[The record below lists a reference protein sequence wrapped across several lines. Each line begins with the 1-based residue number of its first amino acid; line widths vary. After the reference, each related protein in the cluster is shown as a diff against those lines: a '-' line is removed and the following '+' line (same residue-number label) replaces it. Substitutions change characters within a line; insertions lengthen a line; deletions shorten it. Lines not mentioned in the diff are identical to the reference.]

1 MAPAPAL
8 PAGADLVGAK
18 IAAKIFHQ
26 LIGRNRLDEQRHH
39 RFRHKT
45 MRLSGLQ
52 KEVLALY
59 RQCLRECRRK
69 PQLVEQSTRAHFEKF
84 VRDEFSRNLA
94 IDKRDFAAVEF
105 LLRKGHRQLDVY
117 SSPGIKDIRRSSRA
131 HTPILKQ
138 PSPPASPGSVYSS
151 DMRQDPQQYAEV
163 SSHGAHKKPSTSFHH
178 AQADIRTT
186 AEAKASFRG
195 VSMRSLDAASSV
207 DNSWEPSELSLDLDS
222 FPIPPLKVPPRKPV
236 FAGSA
241 SATLASPPQSRATA
255 LPNPKPSACLP
266 KMGFSSPQTRRKSHV
281 YMPKSPRSPHNW
293 LLDGTADFVSAT
305 KHASIDAALVE
316 AISRSVCQQLRLFNA
331 ISKNNQDKMTS
342 RASKEAPTSR
352 HKDPSRVP
360 NRSNSLERLS
370 GRRHGQPEAAV
381 GPRQL
386 SPLLPFRPEFRA
398 AGLAVTSKDQKRN
411 FPAYIARLIS
421 SKSSRKQKG
430 QARGKQPKVSRF
442 DGFDEQDSSPSSM
455 SELSFAAS
463 QDMDEWRHALIEE
476 APVRKQ
482 KRRPDKAK
490 KKSKRHWF
498 SCFPKDE
505 ESSRGI
511 PSQAIAPPN
520 VPMRTS
526 SIPDSFST
534 PEDGHEG
541 ESDVIDRDVLRGLHI
556 AASAACDEEVDT
568 FVRNKTGLRLRRFLA
583 DLMVLETLRDVQP
596 DQGNGPGARRKKS
609 TLRKLKQQ
617 VRRSREIG
625 ELGMVA

>member
-1 MAPAPAL
+1 MATLSAIPEATSYLLDRNIRYRDSL
-8 PAGADLVGAK
+8 PSASV
-18 IAAKIFHQ
+18 
-26 LIGRNRLDEQRHH
+26 H
-39 RFRHKT
+39 RPRPKS
-45 MRLSGLQ
+45 RVVILS
-52 KEVLALY
+52 K
-59 RQCLRECRRK
+59 
-69 PQLVEQSTRAHFEKF
+69 
-84 VRDEFSRNLA
+84 
-94 IDKRDFAAVEF
+94 
-105 LLRKGHRQLDVY
+105 
-117 SSPGIKDIRRSSRA
+117 RSSRA

-151 DMRQDPQQYAEV
+151 DMRQDAQQRYAEIP
-163 SSHGAHKKPSTSFHH
+163 SHGAHKTPSNPIYH
-178 AQADIRTT
+178 AQADNRTT

-222 FPIPPLKVPPRKPV
+222 FPIPPLKVPPRQPV

-241 SATLASPPQSRATA
+241 SVTLANPPQSHAPT

-281 YMPKSPRSPHNW
+281 YMPKNQRSPHSW
-293 LLDGTADFVSAT
+293 LLDGTADFMST
-305 KHASIDAALVE
+305 SKHASIDSALVE

-342 RASKEAPTSR
+342 RASKEAPASR
-352 HKDPSRVP
+352 HKNHSQVP

-381 GPRQL
+381 GPRQRKNPL
-386 SPLLPFRPEFRA
+386 ATPAKSNISLHTVSPLLPFRPEFRA

-411 FPAYIARLIS
+411 FPTYIARLLS

-430 QARGKQPKVSRF
+430 QARGKQLKVSRF

-455 SELSFAAS
+455 SALSFAAS

-505 ESSRGI
+505 ES
-511 PSQAIAPPN
+511 
-520 VPMRTS
+520 V
-526 SIPDSFST
+526 
-534 PEDGHEG
+534 
-541 ESDVIDRDVLRGLHI
+541 SD
-556 AASAACDEEVDT
+556 
-568 FVRNKTGLRLRRFLA
+568 
-583 DLMVLETLRDVQP
+583 
-596 DQGNGPGARRKKS
+596 
-609 TLRKLKQQ
+609 
-617 VRRSREIG
+617 RE
-625 ELGMVA
+625 